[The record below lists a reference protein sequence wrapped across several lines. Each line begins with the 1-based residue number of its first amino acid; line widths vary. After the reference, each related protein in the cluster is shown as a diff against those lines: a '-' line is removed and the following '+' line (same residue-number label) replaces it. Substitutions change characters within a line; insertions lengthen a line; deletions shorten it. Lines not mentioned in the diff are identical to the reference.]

1 MVIRTTSLEQ
11 ALKVLKSNE
20 ELAVTNNNSKSLE
33 CEYFSGGLSELP
45 NLPKDVQDR
54 ILSMSSDSFGELEFI
69 LKCLNH
75 HEKKEHFKTSDEL
88 LETIRYGCEKII
100 NYIYDK
106 R

>member
-20 ELAVTNNNSKSLE
+20 ELAVTNQNSEYSE

-45 NLPKDVQDR
+45 TIPKDIQNA
-54 ILSMSSDSFGELEFI
+54 ISSMSSHSFGELEFI

-75 HEKKEHFKTSDEL
+75 YEKKEHFKTVDDL
-88 LETIRYGCEKII
+88 LKTIRYGCEKII
-100 NYIYDK
+100 NYVYDNP
-106 R
+106 